1 MFARIA
7 VAALSASLALSA
19 AADEAPNIEPGN
31 WENTSTVTF
40 SSEFPIPDQTDTST
54 NCITAEDVANGQTFM
69 DEPMEGCTITNRD
82 VRADGMD
89 YSMSCEQGEGMSM
102 TMDARMEF
110 NGDTMEGTISGEM
123 QSPMG
128 PMQMNVTISGRRI
141 GDC

>member
-19 AADEAPNIEPGN
+19 AADAPNIEPGN
-31 WENTSTVTF
+31 WEHTSTVTF
-40 SSEFPIPDQTDTST
+40 VSEFPIPEQSDTST
-54 NCITAEDVANGQTFM
+54 SCITAEDVAEGQAFM

-89 YSMSCEQGEGMSM
+89 YSMSCEQGEGMTM
-102 TMDARMEF
+102 TMEASMQF
-110 NGDTMEGTISGEM
+110 NGDSMEGTIRGEM

-128 PMQMNVTISGRRI
+128 PMQMNVTMSGRRI